1 MKPRLLVTWALALGG
16 ILSSDACTAPNEQTL
31 VIAAVFP
38 PAPGSTGG
46 TCGVGGSE
54 IASGLLD
61 VTLAQGFHSGYLLFP
76 SALNKQIS
84 NASFNRGI
92 ETNQIIIDTA
102 RIDITLFGGATLSSD
117 CTSFDE
123 NVYAYVR
130 PAEEVSVPVQLI
142 PSACVAKLNAP
153 DGSSAQVSMQFIGTS
168 NNNTV
173 KSNTMKFTVNLC
185 KGCLQNNVGA
195 CCAAA
200 ANVGLCNPGQDAPI
214 DCCTNGAGATVCPAA
229 MVAGSACGTTTD
241 AGAP

>member
-1 MKPRLLVTWALALGG
+1 MKPRLLVTWALAMGG
-16 ILSSDACTAPNEQTL
+16 ILASDACTAPNEQTL
-31 VIAAVFP
+31 VIAEVFA
-38 PAPGSTGG
+38 PAIASSGG
-46 TCGVGGSE
+46 ACGVGDSQ

-61 VTLAQGFHSGYLLFP
+61 VTLAQGFHTGYLLFP

-84 NASFNRGI
+84 NAQFNRGI

-102 RIDITLFGGATLSSD
+102 RVDITPFGGATVSSD

-130 PAEEVSVPVQLI
+130 PAELVAVPVELI
-142 PSACVAKLNAP
+142 PSGCVSKLNAP
-153 DGSSAQVSMQFIGTS
+153 DGSSVQVSLQFVGTS

-195 CCAAA
+195 CCMT
-200 ANVGLCNPGQDAPI
+200 ANNLGLCNPGQDAPI
-214 DCCTNGAGATVCPAA
+214 DCCTDGTGATVCPAA
-229 MVAGSACGTTTD
+229 MIAGSACSGAD
-241 AGAP
+241 AGSP